1 MKWIRMPPLG
11 AIICRGIVEQ
21 ADKQINTAGMTYK
34 YGSNNRL
41 TDVRDEEKM
50 STGVKR
56 ERGWKQENY
65 V

>member
-1 MKWIRMPPLG
+1 MPPLG
-11 AIICRGIVEQ
+11 AIIRRGIVEQ

-56 ERGWKQENY
+56 ECG
-65 V
+65 